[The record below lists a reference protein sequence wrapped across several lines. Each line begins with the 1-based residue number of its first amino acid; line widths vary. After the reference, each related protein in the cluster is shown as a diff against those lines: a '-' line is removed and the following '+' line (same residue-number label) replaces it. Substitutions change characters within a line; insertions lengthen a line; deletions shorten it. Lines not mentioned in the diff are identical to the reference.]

1 MARLYWMPFCPA
13 DWLADTAPLHPLT
26 RGLWIDTLCVLWPSG
41 TKTLT
46 ADQWARSLRCTPS
59 EFDVF
64 LDDVMSHGVA
74 SVMTSNDDVTRLV
87 TLMSRRMIREA
98 TKREQTRNRV
108 DRMRRNANVTRHV
121 TAQNSSCN
129 GVELD
134 TRLRITDQN
143 QEKKDKKGKESEK
156 GKAKLPDTDWL
167 KELASDPAY
176 TGLDVPTSIAKCRVW
191 CETNKQ
197 TFSKRRIVNWL
208 NRQERPLTTSPTLPP
223 RTSRD
228 LSKAHPD
235 ESS

>member
-1 MARLYWMPFCPA
+1 MGRLYWMPFCPA

-64 LDDVMSHGVA
+64 LADVILHGVA
-74 SVMTSNDDVTRLV
+74 GVITSNDDVTPIV
-87 TLMSRRMIREA
+87 TLMSRRMLREA

-108 DRMRRNANVTRHV
+108 VRLRGNASVTHNVTPEY
-121 TAQNSSCN
+121 ASCN
-129 GVELD
+129 AVELD
-134 TRLRITDQN
+134 TRLRITDQTKK
-143 QEKKDKKGKESEK
+143 EKRGKESEK

-167 KELASDPAY
+167 KALQIDPAY

-197 TFSKRRIVNWL
+197 TFSRRRIVNWL
-208 NRQERPLTTSPTLPP
+208 NNQEKPLTTSPTLPP
-223 RTSRD
+223 RTARNLATLPQD
-228 LSKAHPD
+228 D
-235 ESS
+235 NT